1 MNKIISSVVATMLLA
16 GSVFA
21 FSAKG
26 EPQLEFAGYKAANK
40 VAVGGV
46 FKKFEF
52 KSAKS
57 DKFAD
62 FAKSIEINIDSNGIE
77 TKPKTP
83 LRDNRIIAIFKKEP
97 IMAKVVDVQGDEN
110 KGVFKLEVTTNAVT
124 KTYDAPYE
132 MKDGTLTAKASVD
145 VLDFNLNQT
154 FEKFAQECKALHAGK
169 TWSEAEVSL
178 KLAVEK

>member
-1 MNKIISSVVATMLLA
+1 MNRLISGLVATMFLA
-16 GSVFA
+16 GSAFA
-21 FSAKG
+21 FNAKG
-26 EPQLEFAGYKAANK
+26 EPELGYTGYKTAAK
-40 VAVGGV
+40 TAVAGV
-46 FKKFEF
+46 LKKFEF
-52 KSAKS
+52 KSTKS
-57 DKFAD
+57 ENFAE

-97 IMAKVVDVQGDEN
+97 ITAKIVDLQGDEN
-110 KGVFKLEVTTNAVT
+110 KGVFKLEITTNGVS

-132 MKDGTLTAKASVD
+132 LKDGMLNSKAVID
-145 VLDFNLNQT
+145 VLDFNLNET
-154 FEKFAQECKALHAGK
+154 FAKFAEECKALHAGK

>member
-1 MNKIISSVVATMLLA
+1 MNKIISSVVASMLLA
-16 GSVFA
+16 SSAFA

-26 EPQLEFAGYKAANK
+26 DPELGYIGYKTAAK
-40 VAVGGV
+40 TAVPGV

-52 KSAKS
+52 KSTKS

-97 IMAKVVDVQGDEN
+97 IMAKIVDVQGDEN
-110 KGVFKLEVTTNAVT
+110 KGVFKLEITTNAVT

-132 MKDGTLTAKASVD
+132 LKDGMLMAKAIID
-145 VLDFNLNQT
+145 VLDFNLNET
-154 FEKFAQECKALHAGK
+154 FAKFAEECKALHAGK
-169 TWSEAEVSL
+169 TWSETEVSL

>member
-1 MNKIISSVVATMLLA
+1 MNKLISGVVATMLLA
-16 GSVFA
+16 GSAFA

-26 EPQLEFAGYKAANK
+26 EPELGFTGYKTAAK
-40 VAVGGV
+40 TAVGGV

-52 KSAKS
+52 KSMKNE
-57 DKFAD
+57 KFAD

-110 KGVFKLEVTTNAVT
+110 KGMFKLEITTNGIS

-132 MKDGTLTAKASVD
+132 FKDGMLTAKATID
-145 VLDFNLNQT
+145 VLDFNLNET
-154 FEKFAQECKALHAGK
+154 FAKFAEECKALHAGK
-169 TWSEAEVSL
+169 TWSETEVSL